1 MSWMNL
7 IIAIIFEVAG
17 TTCMKLSETLTRL
30 WPSIGMFL
38 FYGIA
43 FVFLSLALR
52 KIDVSIAYAIWS
64 GVGIV
69 LITLIDIFL
78 FKAQL
83 PSIKLAGI
91 GLVLMGAVLLKI

>member
-1 MSWMNL
+1 
-7 IIAIIFEVAG
+7 
-17 TTCMKLSETLTRL
+17 MKMSETLTRL

-78 FKAQL
+78 FKANL
-83 PSIKLAGI
+83 PSIKLVGI
-91 GLVLMGAVLLKI
+91 GLVLAGAVILKL